1 MWHDLDNVCIELIPR
16 MLEEN
21 INAIDKF
28 GRTLLMLAA
37 KKGMI
42 AVSLEFIKLLPPLR

>member
-1 MWHDLDNVCIELIPR
+1 MF
-16 MLEEN
+16 EEN

-28 GRTLLMLAA
+28 RRILLMLAA

-42 AVSLEFIKLLPPLR
+42 AVSLEFIKLLPP